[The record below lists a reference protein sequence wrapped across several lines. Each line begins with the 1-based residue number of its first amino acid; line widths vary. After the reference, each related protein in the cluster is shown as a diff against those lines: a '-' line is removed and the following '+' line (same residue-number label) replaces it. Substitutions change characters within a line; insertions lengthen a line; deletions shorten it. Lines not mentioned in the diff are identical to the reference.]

1 MLPERVIGPHSV
13 ASFTTEHRARPA
25 TVWGAAYYTDGPTG
39 LWDAGWISEM
49 GRDFDRATYDPS
61 ANDGLLEG
69 ASRGHVHPEH
79 AQLIGMPRAYGYG
92 SSMGSWILDYIENWA
107 GEGNWTG
114 HLVAQYR
121 NPAFVGDITVLSG
134 EVTEV
139 VVPPV
144 GSGRPFATVAVEMR
158 TQTDAVMA
166 VATAE
171 VYLQGA
177 AR

>member
-1 MLPERVIGPHSV
+1 
-13 ASFTTEHRARPA
+13 
-25 TVWGAAYYTDGPTG
+25 
-39 LWDAGWISEM
+39 
-49 GRDFDRATYDPS
+49 
-61 ANDGLLEG
+61 
-69 ASRGHVHPEH
+69 
-79 AQLIGMPRAYGYG
+79 
-92 SSMGSWILDYIENWA
+92 MGSWILDYIENWA

-144 GSGRPFATVAVEMR
+144 GSGRPFVTVAVEMR